1 MYSTAAF
8 TLIASLSLFPLS
20 TLAQATSKPS
30 LIVFGNSL
38 SDVNNKNYFTNY
50 TYPVP
55 YWHGRYSNGP
65 VWNEYFSFFDSYP
78 LINFAVGGAV
88 SNDSFVNSISG
99 ENITLPSVNDQI
111 SIFNKTFGNLY
122 PNKTAIQNDIGF
134 IEIGSNDVFYSI
146 TGIASG
152 NITFEEFSSGY
163 IYSITNAAQSFIKM
177 GYRKLVISD
186 IPDFR
191 LFPSSDSIPA
201 PLELTIVDYIQRT
214 NDLIYETIKILN
226 SQSSAVDYVRL
237 FSFYDSFQAFSDPQV
252 TAALNITN
260 ISDPCHVVNDNET
273 ALVFSCSNP
282 DQYLFIDGFHPH
294 TRPHALLGAILSEF
308 VKTQNFS
315 LSTDVVLEI
324 IKKYNISSISSTSN
338 PLFFANS
345 SATGILNINEYN
357 VSTAI
362 QNANSIAQN
371 KNGTPGT
378 ETKVGSAN
386 SIKNSLIL
394 IPTILISLFILV

>member
-8 TLIASLSLFPLS
+8 TLLASLSFFSLPV
-20 TLAQATSKPS
+20 LAQATSKPS
-30 LIVFGNSL
+30 LIVFGDSL
-38 SDVNNKNYFTNY
+38 SDLNNRKYFTNQA
-50 TYPVP
+50 YPVP
-55 YWHGRYSNGP
+55 LWYGHYSNGP
-65 VWNEYFSFFDSYP
+65 VWNEYFSFFNSYS

-99 ENITLPSVNDQI
+99 ANITLPSVNDQI

-122 PNKTAIQNDIGF
+122 PNKTAIQNDIGI
-134 IEIGSNDVFYSI
+134 IEIGSNDINLSVS
-146 TGIASG
+146 GIASG
-152 NITFEEFSSGY
+152 NITFKEFSSGF
-163 IYSITNAAQSFIKM
+163 IISITNAAQSFIKM
-177 GYRKLVISD
+177 GYRKLIFID
-186 IPDFR
+186 IPDAQTI
-191 LFPSSDSIPA
+191 PSFAFIPA
-201 PLELTIVDYIQRT
+201 PLAPTIIDYIQRT
-214 NDLIYETIKILN
+214 NNLISQTAKILN
-226 SQSSAVDYVRL
+226 SQNSAVDYVRV
-237 FSFYDSFQAFSDPQV
+237 FSFFDSFKALVNPQV

-260 ISDPCHVVNDNET
+260 TSDPCHVINANET
-273 ALVFSCSNP
+273 ELISSCSNP

-357 VSTAI
+357 VSNAI
-362 QNANSIAQN
+362 QNAKNIAQN
-371 KNGTPGT
+371 KNDTPGT
-378 ETKVGSAN
+378 ETKLGSAN

-394 IPTILISLFILV
+394 IPTILISLLILV